1 MPDNFE
7 ERNTANLIKAKALP
21 SRKNLKP
28 PIYEGYTYS
37 DGVDTQEIAR
47 VLHADG
53 TPYKEGT
60 LVYGRWEEIEA
71 WCEKNDMWVDRYLDH
86 VAPMKL
92 QNQAEFVGGLCPK
105 TGNQIGYD
113 PFAVS
118 MSIYNYTSTGT
129 IDPDEPY
136 VTFHEK
142 W

>member
-28 PIYEGYTYS
+28 PIYEGYTYC

-71 WCEKNDMWVDRYLDH
+71 WCEKNDMWVERYLDH

-92 QNQAEFVGGLCPK
+92 QKQAEYVG
-105 TGNQIGYD
+105 TR
-113 PFAVS
+113 
-118 MSIYNYTSTGT
+118 
-129 IDPDEPY
+129 
-136 VTFHEK
+136 
-142 W
+142 

>member
-1 MPDNFE
+1 MPDKFE
-7 ERNTANLIKAKALP
+7 EKNTANLIKAKALP

-53 TPYKEGT
+53 TPYKMGT
-60 LVYGRWEEIEA
+60 LVYGRWEEIEK
-71 WCEKNDMWVDRYLDH
+71 WCEDNDMWVDRYLDH

-92 QNQAEFVGGLCPK
+92 QNQAEYVGGKCPK
-105 TGNQIGYD
+105 TGKQIGYD

-118 MSIYNYTSTGT
+118 MPIYNYTSTGT